1 MSAFLPKDLDMKMR
15 SLQQWTK
22 LRQAQLSEA
31 ILITK
36 DTVLGFL
43 KRQIERGNWREV
55 LEVLKGKPMTQAGR
69 FLFQEL
75 RDKVVRKLVI
85 RLGLRPVMAV
95 AVTVVLLPLILAK
108 VAGEVIS
115 FIRSTQS
122 KKEHPQGCSSSL

>member
-1 MSAFLPKDLDMKMR
+1 MIHMSAFLPKNSGMKLR

-22 LRQAQLSEA
+22 LRQEQLSEA
-31 ILITK
+31 IFITK

-69 FLFQEL
+69 FLFTEL
-75 RDKVVRKLVI
+75 RDKVIRKIII

-95 AVTVVLLPLILAK
+95 AVTLVLLPLILAK
-108 VAGEVIS
+108 VAGELIS
-115 FIRSTQS
+115 FIRSTQN
-122 KKEHPQGCSSSL
+122 KKEHL